1 MPVSLGVRFAGVAA
15 TEAMDGSFR
24 LVPRPTL
31 RGRFS
36 DSPKVAAVNAS
47 ASARALARSSKY
59 GTDESSKNCIE
70 LRVYKVQL
78 DFNGPSAT
86 NGIPELLKSMVRPQP
101 LSGALSPLRTAYV
114 KGIERIR
121 LAECPAQR
129 ALAVEFGLLP
139 VFLGLRRSAPS
150 AFLIEHLHAW

>member
-1 MPVSLGVRFAGVAA
+1 MRVATA
-15 TEAMDGSFR
+15 KNQYAPASP
-24 LVPRPTL
+24 LVKILQRQQT
-31 RGRFS
+31 
-36 DSPKVAAVNAS
+36 
-47 ASARALARSSKY
+47 SARALARSSKY

-86 NGIPELLKSMVRPQP
+86 NGIRTAQVDGSATTIVRV
-101 LSGALSPLRTAYV
+101 LSPLRTAYV
-114 KGIERIR
+114 KVIERIR